1 MSENPIALVIAQ
13 NPVLALTDKEKF
25 AEFLKDI
32 KAEIDAH
39 VPDVST
45 AKGRKEIGALAY
57 KVTRSKTAIDAAGK
71 ELNASK
77 RKEIDAVD
85 AERREIW
92 ARLETLADE
101 VRKPLTEWETAEEAR
116 KGKIAEDFETV
127 DRFARYDDTDDS
139 NMLRERLALVTEFQP
154 MAEVHQDA
162 FPEILQAREDAIT
175 AIEMAI
181 ARTVDRENQARELAE
196 LRAEKERRDQAEAER
211 LEKEATERA
220 ERERIAAET
229 QAEKDRI
236 AQAKLDE
243 ANRQKAELEAKVQRE
258 KEDREAKEAARIQAD
273 KDAERAKAELEAR
286 EQAKQR
292 EIAEAAEAA
301 RQAEIDKAQKE
312 QAERERIA
320 QEAIAK
326 ANAERD
332 EYKRQQEEAE
342 ASERAAKAEQDAR
355 DKDRAHRGAVKK
367 AAKEAMM
374 EYGAS
379 EDVARNIISAIVAG
393 EIPNTRITF

>member
-101 VRKPLTEWETAEEAR
+101 VRKPLTEWEAAEEERQIKIEADRLYIQEVKTNIGTASEGIRAR
-116 KGKIAEDFETV
+116 WHDL
-127 DRFARYDDTDDS
+127 S
-139 NMLRERLALVTEFQP
+139 EFQP
-154 MAEVHQDA
+154 DAEVHQDA
-162 FPEILQAREDAIT
+162 FADILSARQDGLDWLATMLDA
-175 AIEMAI
+175 AIKSEKDA
-181 ARTVDRENQARELAE
+181 AELAE

-220 ERERIAAET
+220 ERERIAAEA

-258 KEDREAKEAARIQAD
+258 KEEREAKEAARIQAD

-332 EYKRQQEEAE
+332 EYKRQQEDAE

-355 DKDRAHRGAVKK
+355 DKDRKHRGEVMKS
-367 AAKEAMM
+367 AKEAMM
-374 EYGAS
+374 SLGAD
-379 EDVARNIISAIVAG
+379 EETAKKIVLAIVAG